1 MKKLFVFAALAA
13 VCSLNAA
20 ENKDYSD
27 YLKVATDQGG
37 GSKLWTLTSNY
48 ATPTVKKL
56 NLEIDPSEVKA
67 AAIEY
72 ETASYPYDPVLKHYI
87 KTPDHEWADLVV
99 TVNGKTV
106 FEGNPGKYIHKP
118 GAHRIDID
126 PKTLKAG
133 DNEIRFVYKRLAKGD
148 KRKYGYI
155 YFCVDSSDR
164 EKARRKLPKKE
175 QGKPHNDDIRIRL
188 LVSF

>member
-1 MKKLFVFAALAA
+1 MKKLFFFAALAA
-13 VCSLNAA
+13 VCTLGAA
-20 ENKDYSD
+20 EKKDYSD

-56 NLEIDPSEVKA
+56 NLEIDPAEVKA

-99 TVNGKTV
+99 TVNDLLPMLLEDREFYQNSGGGVTLSGGECLLQADFCRELRNSQFGQCFDQYSDSV
-106 FEGNPGKYIHKP
+106 ADHLFVLWSYAGLRI
-118 GAHRIDID
+118 GA
-126 PKTLKAG
+126 
-133 DNEIRFVYKRLAKGD
+133 VLAW
-148 KRKYGYI
+148 RR
-155 YFCVDSSDR
+155 YFCR
-164 EKARRKLPKKE
+164 
-175 QGKPHNDDIRIRL
+175 
-188 LVSF
+188 

>member
-1 MKKLFVFAALAA
+1 MKKLFIAAALAA
-13 VCSLNAA
+13 VCTLNGA
-20 ENKDYSD
+20 EKKDYSD

-37 GSKLWTLTSNY
+37 GSKLWTMVSSHANPVT
-48 ATPTVKKL
+48 KKL
-56 NLEIDPSEVKA
+56 NLEVSPAEVKA

-72 ETASYPYDPVLKHYI
+72 EIASYPYDPVLKHYI
-87 KTPDHEWADLVV
+87 KTPDHEWGDLVV

-106 FEGNPGKYIHKP
+106 FEGNPGKYIYKP
-118 GAHRIDID
+118 GIHRIDID
-126 PKTLKAG
+126 PKVLKEG
-133 DNEIRFVYKRLAKGD
+133 DNEFRFVYKRLAKGD
-148 KRKYGYI
+148 KRKNGYI

-188 LVSF
+188 LVSL